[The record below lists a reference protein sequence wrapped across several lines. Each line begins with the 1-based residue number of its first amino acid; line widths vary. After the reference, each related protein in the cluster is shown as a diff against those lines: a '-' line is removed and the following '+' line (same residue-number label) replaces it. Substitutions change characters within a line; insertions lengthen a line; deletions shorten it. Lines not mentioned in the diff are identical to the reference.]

1 MINEFKDSEVR
12 KSGVIYRST
21 FNQIKKLY
29 DKNPLLAGELAISA
43 IELVLTGDIS
53 SDDDNIDMYLEV
65 NREVAQKNF
74 DAYDAKV
81 ENDRRNKII
90 KYQYDEIARLYQ
102 QKYTQKAIAQQLK
115 LSQQTVSNRL
125 AAIRK
130 DFPELLQDGT
140 SKKEFVPSLQEKNA
154 CTNLQVN
161 SACTNE
167 EKFVQ
172 TCTNVQ
178 EENVCTNNVEL
189 VQEENTCTKQY
200 NCFNFQD
207 RW

>member
-1 MINEFKDSEVR
+1 MITEFKDSEIR
-12 KSGVIYRST
+12 KSGVVYRST

-65 NREVAQKNF
+65 NKEVAQKNF

-81 ENDRRNKII
+81 ETEKRNKII
-90 KYQYDEIARLYQ
+90 KYQYDEIARLYL

-130 DFPELLQDGT
+130 EFPELLQE
-140 SKKEFVPSLQEKNA
+140 SISEKEFVPSLQEKNV
-154 CTNLQVN
+154 CTNLQMN
-161 SACTNE
+161 SACTSE

-178 EENVCTNNVEL
+178 AKNACTNKNEV
-189 VQEENTCTKQY
+189 VQEEDACTRQY
-200 NCFNFQD
+200 NCFNF
-207 RW
+207 